1 MHPVAVRAM
10 IATAAIA
17 ALFPLA
23 APPASAAS
31 ENPDATRSL
40 SAADV
45 TAVDSSSDQIT
56 YTGKWESASSDGD
69 HNGSVRYLSSD
80 GSASYA
86 FSGTSVAWVTRL
98 TPSSGTTL
106 VSIDGEPVTT
116 VDGYAKEPVH
126 KHPAF
131 ISDKLSTGEHTI
143 TLERTGQKNPSSSG
157 TNTIIDGFA
166 VTGAPDATP
175 APAETEAPKSAEA
188 PEAVPAPETTS
199 APEATQL
206 EATDDTGR
214 VGLGSYENTSSSVT
228 YSGDWRTLDSGS
240 DSGGS
245 SRYLNSSGSA
255 SISFTGTA
263 VRWVSRVTPSSG
275 IANVYIDGN
284 KVASVDRY
292 SNTTAYQKVVFER
305 TGLSNSTHSIKIVW
319 TGNANSASSG
329 TNLILDRFVVPD
341 VAAPAKPTGVIAY
354 NASGAVGVKWNAG
367 SSEIAGYRVYSVSST
382 GAFSLIGQAPKSAT
396 SFKVLGVPSY
406 QTLSYSVTAVDS
418 SGNESGKTTKASI
431 KTGVTPV
438 GSYRYDNC
446 PPSTVTV
453 HNKAELEKAAAAA
466 KPGNVIKLASGKYYG
481 QMNLTVNGAAGN
493 PVWICGPRDAVIDG
507 TGISKG
513 KSPIELSN
521 SSHVVLTGF
530 KTTNGLKGVTVR
542 SSHHVTVSDLLVE
555 NIGFEGVHLRSNT
568 TDSVVV
574 GNTIRKTGLLTAR
587 YGEGV
592 YIGSSDANWCE
603 LTDCKPDRS
612 DRNAVV
618 GNTISLTTA
627 ELIEAKEGT
636 TGGVIRS
643 NTVDGTN
650 AMSNSDSWIMVS
662 GNAWSVTSNT
672 GKNSSQ
678 HGLRVSAHVDG
689 WGKGNLFASNSAT
702 VNAPGFGFK
711 LYEPNGPR
719 STGTLLSCSN
729 TVSGADSGFGTISC
743 TR

>member
-1 MHPVAVRAM
+1 M

-17 ALFPLA
+17 ALLPLT
-23 APPASAAS
+23 APPSSAAA
-31 ENPDATRSL
+31 ETQDAPRSL

-45 TAVDSSSDQIT
+45 TAVDSGSDQIR
-56 YTGKWESASSDGD
+56 YTGAWESTSSAGD
-69 HNGSVRYLSSD
+69 HSGSVRYLSSD

-86 FSGTSVAWVTRL
+86 FSGTSVAWITRL
-98 TPSSGTTL
+98 TPSSGTTR
-106 VSIDGEPVTT
+106 VSIDGKPVAT

-131 ISDKLSTGEHTI
+131 ISDTLATGEHTI
-143 TLERTGQKNPSSSG
+143 TLARTGQKNPLSSG
-157 TNTIIDGFA
+157 TNTIVDGFA

-175 APAETEAPKSAEA
+175 APAESQAPEPTEAPA
-188 PEAVPAPETTS
+188 PVPAPETTA

-206 EATDDTGR
+206 EAAPDTGR
-214 VGLGSYENTSSSVT
+214 VGLGSYENTSSSVN
-228 YSGDWRTLDSGS
+228 YSGDWRTLESGS

-245 SRYLNSSGSA
+245 SRYLNSTGSA

-263 VRWVSRVTPSSG
+263 IRWVSRVTPSSG

-292 SNTTAYQKVVFER
+292 SKTTTYQKVVFER

-319 TGNANSASSG
+319 TGNANSASAG

-341 VAAPAKPTGVIAY
+341 VAAPAMPTGVTAY

-367 SSEIAGYRVYSVSST
+367 SSDVAGYRVYSVSST
-382 GAFSLIGQAPKSAT
+382 GAYSLIGQTSKSQT
-396 SFKVLGVPSY
+396 SFGVRGVPSY

-418 SGNESGKTTKASI
+418 SGNESGKAAKASI

-453 HNKAELEKAAAAA
+453 HNAAELEKAAAAA
-466 KPGNVIKLASGKYYG
+466 KPGNVIKLAAGKYYG
-481 QMNLTVNGAAGN
+481 QMNLTVNGAAGK

-513 KSPIELSN
+513 KSPIDLSN

-555 NIGFEGVHLRSNT
+555 NIGYEGVHLRSNT

-574 GNTIRKTGLLTAR
+574 GNTIRKTGLLTGR
-587 YGEGV
+587 FGEGV
-592 YIGSSDANWCE
+592 YIGSSDANWCN

-618 GNTISLTTA
+618 DNTISLTTA

-636 TGGVIRS
+636 TGGVIRG

-650 AMSNSDSWIMVS
+650 AMANSDSWIMVS

-689 WGKGNLFASNSAT
+689 WGKGNVFAKNSAT

-711 LYEPNGPR
+711 LYEPNGAR
-719 STGTLLSCSN
+719 STGTLVSCSN
-729 TVSGADSGFGTISC
+729 TVSGAGSGFGTVSC
-743 TR
+743 TH